1 MDAKPHRLSHTCSG
15 RARTAMA
22 AHLTDWVQLSLFIVR
37 RKKAKNNNNAAMC
50 MLLQPQCIASK
61 PSVKSIKHLDM
72 KVCLERS
79 SAPNINRLAD
89 DAKVMQMH
97 ALESAFGG
105 DARSTG
111 GCFVRCFPHTSR
123 VRSWQH
129 RLAFAYFM
137 LLHRC
142 HPLPAHRVSSLFDA
156 GGLTCTSVP

>member
-1 MDAKPHRLSHTCSG
+1 
-15 RARTAMA
+15 
-22 AHLTDWVQLSLFIVR
+22 
-37 RKKAKNNNNAAMC
+37 MC

-105 DARSTG
+105 YARSTG
-111 GCFVRCFPHTSR
+111 GCFVRCFPHPSR
-123 VRSWQH
+123 VRSRQH

-137 LLHRC
+137 LLHRF
-142 HPLPAHRVSSLFDA
+142 HPFPAHRVSSLFDA
-156 GGLTCTSVP
+156 GGWYAPSPFLRKHYSLLILNVASLGLRQDLRLPPAYYSARSFGALRRFGR

>member
-1 MDAKPHRLSHTCSG
+1 
-15 RARTAMA
+15 
-22 AHLTDWVQLSLFIVR
+22 
-37 RKKAKNNNNAAMC
+37 

-105 DARSTG
+105 YARSTG
-111 GCFVRCFPHTSR
+111 GCFVRCFSLPIPGEE
-123 VRSWQH
+123 
-129 RLAFAYFM
+129 LAASFGLCLFYVIAPFPPFSCSPCLVPFRRGGADM
-137 LLHRC
+137 HLHR
-142 HPLPAHRVSSLFDA
+142 SLENIIRY
-156 GGLTCTSVP
+156 